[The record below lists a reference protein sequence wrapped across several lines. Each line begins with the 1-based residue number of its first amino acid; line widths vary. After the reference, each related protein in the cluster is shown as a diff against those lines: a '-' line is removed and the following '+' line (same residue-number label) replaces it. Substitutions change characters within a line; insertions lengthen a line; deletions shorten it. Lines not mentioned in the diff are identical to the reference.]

1 MCKVRPV
8 NMQLNCIFVL
18 TFIFDDVNMTTR
30 ELREDLIGDRHKA
43 ILVC

>member
-1 MCKVRPV
+1 MCKARPV

-30 ELREDLIGDRHKA
+30 ELREDLIGDRPP
-43 ILVC
+43 